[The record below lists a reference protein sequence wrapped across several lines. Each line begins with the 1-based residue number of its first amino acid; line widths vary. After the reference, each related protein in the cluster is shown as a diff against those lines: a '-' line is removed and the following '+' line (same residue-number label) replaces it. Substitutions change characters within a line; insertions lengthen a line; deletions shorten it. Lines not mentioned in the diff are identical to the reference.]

1 MKNIFKGAPVAL
13 IAVFLGLSFSLNSCF
28 FDWGG
33 SSSDKD
39 STEVKDYVDVL
50 MKQYYYWADQMPSS
64 IIKKGK
70 SVKDYFESH
79 LVSRDRWSWMMNG
92 QSYNDMETGTSTG
105 SYGFHIDQPIDYYN
119 DYGVYIKY
127 VDKESPLAKA
137 GVTRGYRLTH
147 IAGTEVMTLI
157 KNDRF
162 YDEIDKPSNS
172 FTFKDTKGDSKTVDL
187 SQTTF
192 HSNSVTASKVF
203 TASDYESLSKS
214 AKVGYILYTT
224 FNSNMKNE
232 ITSVL
237 SQMKGQGIT
246 DLILDLRYNGGGDL
260 SLCVDIASLLAPASA
275 DGKTFVTLSHNLANQ
290 KEDQSYTIKRTSNS
304 LDLKRLFII
313 TGEGTASASESMV
326 NCLTPYMDVQTV
338 GGQTYGKPNGMYV
351 FVYPQKAKGANIDYA
366 FLPICFYCKNV
377 DGKADYDNGIAPK
390 NKRYDDLYHD
400 FSAQEDLISA
410 CLYYIANGSYPGL
423 PDISS
428 TTKATTSTGKEIFLS
443 DGFKGAYIKK

>member
-1 MKNIFKGAPVAL
+1 MKNIFRGARIAL
-13 IAVFLGLSFSLNSCF
+13 AALFLGLSFSLNSCF
-28 FDWGG
+28 FDWGS

-39 STEVKDYVDVL
+39 STEVKDYVDL
-50 MKQYYYWADQMPSS
+50 FMKQYYYWADQMPSS
-64 IIKKGK
+64 VTKKGK
-70 SVKDYFESH
+70 SVDDYFLAH

-92 QSYNDMETGTSTG
+92 QSYNDMETGTSAN
-105 SYGFHIDQPIDYYN
+105 SYGFHIGQPIDYYK

-127 VDKESPLAKA
+127 VDKESPLGKA
-137 GVTRGYRLTH
+137 GVARGWLMTH
-147 IAGTEVMTLI
+147 IAGQEVMSLI
-157 KNDRF
+157 QNDRF
-162 YDEIDKPSNS
+162 YDELYKSSNS
-172 FTFKDTKGDSKTVDL
+172 FTFKDNNGNTRTLDL
-187 SQTTF
+187 NQSSF
-192 HSNSVTASKVF
+192 HSNSVTMSKVF
-203 TASDYESLSKS
+203 TSADFEQLSKS

-224 FNSNMKNE
+224 FNTNMKTE

-237 SQMKGQGIT
+237 SQMKSEGIT

-290 KEDQSYTIKRTSNS
+290 KEDQSYSIKRTSNS

-313 TGEGTASASESMV
+313 TGSGTASASESMV
-326 NCLTPYMDVQTV
+326 NCLSPYMDVQTV
-338 GGQTYGKPNGMYV
+338 GEQTYGKPNGMYV
-351 FVYPQKAKGANIDYA
+351 FLYPQKAKGKDIEYA

-377 DGKADYDNGIAPK
+377 DGKADYDNGLTPK

-400 FSAQEDLISA
+400 FSAKEDLIGA

-428 TTKATTSTGKEIFLS
+428 KTKAAIPNGKEVFLS
-443 DGFKGAYIKK
+443 DGFKGAYVIK